1 MNNKLVKSFLIAFF
15 CVIIPFSANALMQH
29 LTVNAQ
35 GDLHLT
41 VFITDSP
48 FLLYGWKNTPPS
60 HALNI
65 NTIAE
70 TKFNQQAYAGFAIT
84 GFSKD
89 ADSKVNLVV
98 GVQVFKPDGSVV
110 FRGENWAVYTKEV
123 SIDKGIIIPEP
134 LLEIRAESTD
144 PVGNYKI
151 SATVT
156 DKISDKKTTSS
167 VILKIKPDNA
177 LPLQKEDNRPH
188 TSVSSKGMTAGEE
201 TPPQKLDQSDE
212 RPEQVVPQAS
222 TVDEAATPVEKE
234 DEPEP
239 KVMSQ
244 QNFETTKAVEY
255 ARISVGANIRSDAS
269 LSSEVL
275 HTVPP
280 GYPVAVLE
288 RQTDWLLVEDYRG
301 RKGWVF
307 ASLVKEPK
315 TLIIKAF
322 KGNLRSGP
330 SLMDDIIVQLDHG
343 KIMPV
348 LERSGE
354 WLKVSDFEG
363 LTGWLH
369 FKVIWPALEMNE

>member
-1 MNNKLVKSFLIAFF
+1 MDNKLVKSFLIAFF
-15 CVIIPFSANALMQH
+15 CVIIPFSANALSQY

-41 VFITDSP
+41 VFITNSP

-70 TKFNQQAYAGFAIT
+70 TKFNQQVYAGFAIT

-110 FRGENWAVYTKEV
+110 FRGKNWAVYTKEV

-134 LLEIRAESTD
+134 LLEFSAESTD

-177 LPLQKEDNRPH
+177 LPLQKEDNLPN
-188 TSVSSKGMTAGEE
+188 T
-201 TPPQKLDQSDE
+201 
-212 RPEQVVPQAS
+212 
-222 TVDEAATPVEKE
+222 TVKSY
-234 DEPEP
+234 EP
-239 KVMSQ
+239 KSKVKFP
-244 QNFETTKAVEY
+244 QNLEATKAVEY
-255 ARISVGANIRSDAS
+255 ASISVGANIRSDAS
-269 LSSEVL
+269 LTSEVL
-275 HTVPP
+275 RTVPP

-288 RQTDWLLVEDYRG
+288 RQADWLLVEDYRG
-301 RKGWVF
+301 RKGWVYG
-307 ASLVKEPK
+307 SLVKEPR
-315 TLIIKAF
+315 TVIIKVF

-330 SLMDDIIVQLDHG
+330 SLKDDIIVQLDHG
-343 KIMPV
+343 TLMSV
-348 LERSGE
+348 LERSGD
-354 WLKVSDFEG
+354 WLKVSDLEE
-363 LTGWLH
+363 LNGWLYL
-369 FKVIWPALEMNE
+369 KVIWPAAEKYE